1 MAEITGGEL
10 LVRSLH
16 AEGVRHVWAI
26 PDGTY
31 MIFLEA
37 LERLGPELGMR
48 LLVPGHETAA
58 AHAADGMTR
67 VTGEPAVVMA
77 CAGPGASNLI
87 SGVLCAQDEGSPVVA
102 ITTTRR
108 SDISYP
114 HMGGMQVLDQQ
125 ACFRPA
131 VKWNMQVNQWK
142 RVPDAVRHAFRAA
155 MAGRPGPVHIEFPED
170 LLLQKGDAESADV
183 WKRGEFASSRSA
195 ADPELVRRAAEMML
209 DARLPLIHCGGG
221 TQRAGAG
228 AEVRALAEYLGCP
241 VTTGAGSRGIVPD
254 GHQLVTQPVSPA
266 SAVVKNMADV
276 VLAVGTRFGE
286 LDFWGRPPV
295 WGHFSGQK
303 VIQVDADPRN
313 IALNRPVEAA
323 LVGDARAVLGQL
335 LDAVRELTGPRPS
348 YEQIATVRDVDQKWR
363 DEMNQR
369 IADMERRPMIPG
381 QIFAVAND
389 FFPPDAVAALDGGNT
404 CVWAAHYL
412 MIREQRSM
420 LWTSNA
426 GHLGTGLPF
435 AIGAKLAAP
444 ERTVFAVCGDSA
456 FRFNIQELETAA
468 RYELPITFI
477 VAVDGAFGMEKSAQ
491 RRVWG
496 REAPWFG
503 CDHAPIRYDR
513 VAEAMGCHGEHVDRA
528 VDLRPALERAAAS
541 GRPAVIHAAV
551 DPVENENPPGLAL
564 WAAARAGAQ
573 R

>member
-1 MAEITGGEL
+1 MGEITGGEL
-10 LVRSLH
+10 LLRSLH

-48 LLVPGHETAA
+48 LLVPGHEAAA
-58 AHAADGMTR
+58 AHAADAMTR

-77 CAGPGASNLI
+77 CAGPGAANLI

-114 HMGGMQVLDQQ
+114 HLGGMQVLDQK
-125 ACFRPA
+125 AYFRPA
-131 VKWNMQVNQWK
+131 VKWNIQVNQWK
-142 RVPDAVRHAFRAA
+142 RIPDAVRHAFREA

-170 LLLQKGDAESADV
+170 LLPQKGDPESADV
-183 WKRGEFASSRSA
+183 WKREEFASPRA
-195 ADPELVRRAAEMML
+195 VADPDLVRRAAEMML
-209 DARLPLIHCGGG
+209 DASMPLIHCGGG

-228 AEVRALAEYLGCP
+228 AEARALAEYLGCP

-254 GHQLVTQPVSPA
+254 GHPLLTQPVSPA

-295 WGHFSGQK
+295 WSHSSRQK
-303 VIQVDADPRN
+303 VIQIDVDQRN
-313 IALNRPVEAA
+313 IALNRPVEIA
-323 LVGDARAVLGQL
+323 LVGDAKAILGQL
-335 LDAVRELTGPRPS
+335 LDAVRELTGQRPV
-348 YEQIATVRDVDQKWR
+348 YEQSATIKDIDKKWR
-363 DEMNQR
+363 DELNQR
-369 IADMERRPMIPG
+369 VADMQRRPMIPG
-381 QIFAVAND
+381 QIFTVAND
-389 FFPPDAVAALDGGNT
+389 FFPPDAIAALDGGNT

-435 AIGAKLAAP
+435 AIGAKIAAP
-444 ERTVFAVCGDSA
+444 ERTVFAICGDSA
-456 FRFNIQELETAA
+456 FRFNMQELETAV
-468 RYELPITFI
+468 RYELPITII
-477 VAVDGAFGMEKSAQ
+477 VAVDGAWGMEKSAQ

-503 CDHAPIRYDR
+503 SDHAPVRYDQ
-513 VAEAMGCHGEHVDRA
+513 VAKAMGCHDEYVDRA
-528 VDLRPALERAAAS
+528 ADLRPALERAAAS

-551 DPVENENPPGLAL
+551 DPEENTNPPGLAL
-564 WAAARAGAQ
+564 WAAARSGAKS
-573 R
+573 